1 MTTSYRRE
9 RGHCSVCGG
18 NYAVTI
24 EGRLS
29 RHYPDQPPL
38 VRLSSQSRCAGSR
51 TLSREIQSRSN
62 VTPASLL
69 EEIESEKEGAK

>member
-1 MTTSYRRE
+1 MKQTFRRE

-29 RHYPDQPPL
+29 RHFPDQPPL
-38 VRLSSQSRCAGSR
+38 VRLSAQARCGGSR
-51 TLSREIQSRSN
+51 TLSREMQERM
-62 VTPASLL
+62 ASLA
-69 EEIESEKEGAK
+69 AK